1 MIDALIITLRETL
14 EASLIIS
21 FLLIFSKVQGLSFKW
36 LIYALIVGLII
47 AFVFAQQM
55 PEISELGDGIG
66 QEVLQSGIL
75 FCIAMTLLIIQ
86 FFIAIREN
94 NNLSI
99 NSLLKASQPNNNQTS
114 SSHPNFNQYS
124 DNAFSYY
131 YGLAIS
137 TAISLEGAEIM
148 IYMHSQLQISENTA
162 PSITG
167 GFLGLGIGISM
178 AVIFYYLLTQ
188 IIPKYGVLFSRIFII
203 LISAAMLSQSLTFL
217 MQAGLIESDLP
228 YWNSNW
234 IVSET
239 SFIGQILYSLVG
251 YESTPT
257 FSQVVLYISTIILA
271 FISPLIH
278 AKYNSRLSTDA

>member
-1 MIDALIITLRETL
+1 MINALIITLRETL

-21 FLLIFSKVQGLSFKW
+21 FLLIFSKVQGLSFRW
-36 LIYALIVGLII
+36 LIYALITGLSI
-47 AFVFAQQM
+47 AFIFAQQM
-55 PEISELGDGIG
+55 PEISELGNGIG

-86 FFIAIREN
+86 FLIAVREN
-94 NNLSI
+94 NNLSMHNHI
-99 NSLLKASQPNNNQTS
+99 NTNQPNSNQ
-114 SSHPNFNQYS
+114 QI

-148 IYMHSQLQISENTA
+148 IYIHSQLQINENIA

-217 MQAGLIESDLP
+217 MQAGLMESDLP
-228 YWNSNW
+228 FWNSDW

-239 SFIGQILYSLVG
+239 SFIGQILYSLIG

-257 FSQVVLYISTIILA
+257 FLQIALYISTIFLA
-271 FISPLIH
+271 FITPLIH
-278 AKYNSRLSTDA
+278 TKYYTRLSTNA

>member
-21 FLLIFSKVQGLSFKW
+21 FLLIFSKVQGISFRW
-36 LIYALIVGLII
+36 LIYALITGLII

-94 NNLSI
+94 NNLSV
-99 NSLLKASQPNNNQTS
+99 NNQPIS
-114 SSHPNFNQYS
+114 NQQG

-148 IYMHSQLQISENTA
+148 IYIHSQLQISENTA

-188 IIPKYGVLFSRIFII
+188 IIPKYGVLLSRIFII

-228 YWNSNW
+228 FWNTDW

-239 SFIGQILYSLVG
+239 SFIGQILYSLIG

-257 FSQVVLYISTIILA
+257 FSQVVLYISTIVLA
-271 FISPLIH
+271 FITPFIH
-278 AKYNSRLSTDA
+278 AKYHSRLSPDA

>member
-36 LIYALIVGLII
+36 LIYALSTGLII
-47 AFVFAQQM
+47 AFIFAQQM
-55 PEISELGDGIG
+55 PDISELGDGIG

-86 FFIAIREN
+86 FFIAIRVN
-94 NNLSI
+94 GNYSFPNQFNA
-99 NSLLKASQPNNNQTS
+99 NSLSSNQIIA
-114 SSHPNFNQYS
+114 NQQT

-131 YGLAIS
+131 YGLAVS

-148 IYMHSQLQISENTA
+148 IYTHSQLQISENTA

-228 YWNSNW
+228 YWNTSW

-239 SFIGQILYSLVG
+239 SFLGQILYSLIG

-257 FSQVVLYISTIILA
+257 FSQVILYISTIFLA
-271 FISPLIH
+271 FTTPFIH
-278 AKYNSRLSTDA
+278 AKYHSRISTNA

>member
-21 FLLIFSKVQGLSFKW
+21 FLLIFSKVQGISFRW
-36 LIYALIVGLII
+36 LIYALITGLII
-47 AFVFAQQM
+47 AFIFAQQM

-94 NNLSI
+94 NNLSVNNCHNPI
-99 NSLLKASQPNNNQTS
+99 QSNSNQLVS
-114 SSHPNFNQYS
+114 NQQT

-148 IYMHSQLQISENTA
+148 IYIHSQLQISENTA

-188 IIPKYGVLFSRIFII
+188 IIPKYGVLLSRIFII

-257 FSQVVLYISTIILA
+257 FSQVALYISTIVLA
-271 FISPLIH
+271 FIAPLIH
-278 AKYNSRLSTDA
+278 AKYYSRLSTNA